1 METKRLLLAVILILL
16 TAAVFAQNATVSED
30 SAVSQ
35 DNGSTENAAGSTDVG
50 FAHTSEDATE
60 EALQDAELPAE
71 KRWQFL
77 EWDEETPE
85 FVLFYE
91 VVIEEKN
98 FGTGIWTEIRRNRTK
113 DNTARIQVDPLLPP
127 GTYRYKVFSYNMIG
141 IADAESEWFEFTI
154 YRAFLPK
161 INSISSNVNMSPV
174 LYLDEYNDGIFK
186 IEGENLFTPDK
197 SPTSFT
203 EYELIDSAKKNAAV
217 LVPQIVKADEEKA
230 RSLIIKFDMD
240 TLDVGQYHFV
250 ATDASGLNSGKEKN
264 SLVMVKFKKAVDFD
278 LSGGYSCPVILYDGT
293 IEQYMGSSVWPLS
306 VYAKVSFIPFKHR
319 YGYIGMG
326 LSASYTRMG
335 VKYSGYSVNGNL
347 SNANAMFVFQF
358 PVRIR
363 TKTGS
368 GHRHIMTLE
377 AHGGAG
383 VTSIF
388 DLKFEFN
395 NGIESDPLNSI
406 NLSFIAGG
414 AVHFYTVGRL
424 YAEVNVDFVH
434 AFMSDMAFGMLVPSV
449 GIGWQF

>member
-174 LYLDEYNDGIFK
+174 LYLDE
-186 IEGENLFTPDK
+186 
-197 SPTSFT
+197 
-203 EYELIDSAKKNAAV
+203 
-217 LVPQIVKADEEKA
+217 
-230 RSLIIKFDMD
+230 
-240 TLDVGQYHFV
+240 
-250 ATDASGLNSGKEKN
+250 
-264 SLVMVKFKKAVDFD
+264 
-278 LSGGYSCPVILYDGT
+278 
-293 IEQYMGSSVWPLS
+293 
-306 VYAKVSFIPFKHR
+306 
-319 YGYIGMG
+319 
-326 LSASYTRMG
+326 
-335 VKYSGYSVNGNL
+335 
-347 SNANAMFVFQF
+347 
-358 PVRIR
+358 
-363 TKTGS
+363 
-368 GHRHIMTLE
+368 
-377 AHGGAG
+377 
-383 VTSIF
+383 
-388 DLKFEFN
+388 
-395 NGIESDPLNSI
+395 
-406 NLSFIAGG
+406 
-414 AVHFYTVGRL
+414 
-424 YAEVNVDFVH
+424 
-434 AFMSDMAFGMLVPSV
+434 
-449 GIGWQF
+449 